1 MWRRTLLTGW
11 ARKHSGSS
19 GELDGVLLP
28 QGGPGRDARKS
39 RYVTAATDRC
49 MEPMRRCLVNDR
61 ERQRSVRLPGK
72 APPAQ
77 KGAGGRHRSRT
88 IQRRPLHSDVV
99 HGERGASE
107 RVDQSGCS
115 RKQRS
120 LLTPGRANGRGWSDG
135 GDHTSEKMPGSV
147 ANAARGI
154 VNGHAPS
161 GNV

>member
-1 MWRRTLLTGW
+1 M
-11 ARKHSGSS
+11 K
-19 GELDGVLLP
+19 
-28 QGGPGRDARKS
+28 
-39 RYVTAATDRC
+39 
-49 MEPMRRCLVNDR
+49 
-61 ERQRSVRLPGK
+61 RSVRGRFVFRERLLQSRK
-72 APPAQ
+72 AP
-77 KGAGGRHRSRT
+77 KGCGAGGRHRSRT
-88 IQRRPLHSDVV
+88 IQRRPLHRDVV

-107 RVDQSGCS
+107 RVVRSERS

-120 LLTPGRANGRGWSDG
+120 LLTPGHANGRGWSDG